1 MHVALTQEP
10 EVAAS
15 PVEVISS
22 DGRSL
27 CLVVRHQIQTDS
39 TTFVTPPEFN
49 LQIGF
54 VVHPAGHV
62 IRRHTHVPI
71 QRHITGTSE
80 VLIVRK
86 GKCVLDVYNDAREC
100 VASREL
106 EKGDVM
112 VMVGGGHGFRMLEDT
127 VLIEVKQGPYPGV
140 AEKEWF

>member
-10 EVAAS
+10 ETAAS
-15 PVEVISS
+15 PVEIISS
-22 DGRSL
+22 NGRSL

-49 LQIGF
+49 MQLGF
-54 VVHPAGHV
+54 VVHPAGHT

-86 GKCVLDVYNDAREC
+86 GKCVLDVYNEAREF